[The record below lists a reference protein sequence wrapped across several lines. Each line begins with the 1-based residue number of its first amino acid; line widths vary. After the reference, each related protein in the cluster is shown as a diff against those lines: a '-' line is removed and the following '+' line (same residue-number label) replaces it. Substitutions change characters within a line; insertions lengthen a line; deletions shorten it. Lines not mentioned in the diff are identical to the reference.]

1 MFESIV
7 CFGVPMRHPR
17 VPVPAFLDS
26 YLPGVNSITE
36 SRTLYL

>member
-1 MFESIV
+1 VHI
-7 CFGVPMRHPR
+7 
-17 VPVPAFLDS
+17 PAFPDS

>member
-1 MFESIV
+1 LHI
-7 CFGVPMRHPR
+7 RHPR
-17 VPVPAFLDS
+17 VHVPASPDS